1 MNKVK
6 YYFLLSMKH
15 TTYAVAQ
22 CFAFIA
28 CQFEDLSKF
37 IARQLEEK

>member
-1 MNKVK
+1 MEKAK

-15 TTYAVAQ
+15 ATYAAAQ

-28 CQFEDLSKF
+28 CKLDDLSKF
-37 IARQLEEK
+37 IAKQLEED